1 MRTSA
6 LTLALLLPACT
17 PEMEDNSLE
26 SVQLTGIDEEGTTEL
41 TGQLAA
47 TAGADAGDWELSV
60 GETSFNYHSPSH
72 ADLSAFAGTEVE
84 LLVEIGYTVPPT
96 VVLSDADGVA
106 FVSSSEASFDGSSVF
121 GRAVWT
127 AGEVIGQGVIMNE
140 YDEPNDVRFV
150 EVLVTD
156 DDGEQVVLPGE
167 PTRITLDGVSYRFT
181 VTTAYE
187 AVDEAGA
194 KCGPPDIL
202 AVEVIRTEQDPGDFL
217 TRPDIYRAPMG
228 MCG

>member
-1 MRTSA
+1 MRTS
-6 LTLALLLPACT
+6 ALLLPACT

-26 SVQLTGIDEEGTTEL
+26 SVELQGVDDEGTTEL
-41 TGQLAA
+41 SGTLSVAP
-47 TAGADAGDWELSV
+47 GAKEGDWALRV
-60 GETSFNYHSPSH
+60 GETALTYHSPSH
-72 ADLSAFAGTEVE
+72 ADLSPFGGTDVE

-96 VVLSDADGVA
+96 VVLSDAEGVA

-127 AGEVIGQGVIMNE
+127 AGEVIGQGVIVNE
-140 YDEPNDVRFV
+140 YDEPNDVKFI

-181 VTTAYE
+181 VTTAYQ

-202 AVEVIRTEQDPGDFL
+202 AVEVVRTEEDPGDFL